1 MLFRALADVTVVVHL
16 AFIAYVVAGGFLAWR
31 FPRTI
36 WLHLCAAAWGFAS
49 IAVGIDCPLTAL
61 ENWARI
67 HAGASALPSTGF
79 IAHYLTGVVYPE
91 SALGVVRLLA
101 AIAVV
106 FSWGGFVYLRT
117 HSRSTLRLSKGLRHT

>member
-1 MLFRALADVTVVVHL
+1 MLFRALADLTVVVHL

-49 IAVGIDCPLTAL
+49 IVVGIDCPLTAL
-61 ENWARI
+61 ENWARTQ
-67 HAGASALPSTGF
+67 AGDSALPSTGF

-91 SALGVVRLLA
+91 SAVGLVRLLA
-101 AIAVV
+101 AGAVIV
-106 FSWGGFVYLRT
+106 SWTGYVYLRA
-117 HSRSTLRLSKGLRHT
+117 HSRSPLRLS